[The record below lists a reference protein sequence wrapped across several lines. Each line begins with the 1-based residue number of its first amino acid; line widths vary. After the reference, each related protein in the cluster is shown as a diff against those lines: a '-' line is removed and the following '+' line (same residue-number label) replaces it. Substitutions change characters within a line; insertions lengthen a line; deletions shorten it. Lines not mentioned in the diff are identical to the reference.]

1 MQLKANQATNNVS
14 MLQPFSVETCLR
26 AENVYYSG
34 MKFYLAVIALC
45 AHDDQDD
52 YDDKN

>member
-1 MQLKANQATNNVS
+1 
-14 MLQPFSVETCLR
+14 MLQPGSVETCLR

-34 MKFYLAVIALC
+34 MKFYLTVIALC

-52 YDDKN
+52 YDGKNQDNAMKMTKQ